1 MDGVGDMAVPD
12 LFLVRH
18 GPGRVPVLGL
28 PRKRREP
35 SLCPLLVNRL
45 EGGDLEREPRS
56 DMSLGGLVCV
66 WAGRAGRNLLSLRR
80 FAPPHGVSEIPSNYL
95 SKSQKQRN
103 VERKFM

>member
-35 SLCPLLVNRL
+35 SLCPLVVGNRL
-45 EGGDLEREPRS
+45 EGGGDLVVSRH
-56 DMSLGGLVCV
+56 V
-66 WAGRAGRNLLSLRR
+66 AGRAGLRLGWEGW
-80 FAPPHGVSEIPSNYL
+80 AKPPEPP
-95 SKSQKQRN
+95 
-103 VERKFM
+103 